1 MVLKK
6 IGSAIGPVLRIDSY
20 PVSGSRRSYARLCIQ
35 VDLDKPL
42 INIVKIGRLRQ
53 KVMYEGISS
62 LCFCCRCIGHKNE
75 NCCYEIQPKKVEA
88 AREEIMPTSPKESQV
103 EDMNKTIAI
112 LEKMIAQIRVAPT
125 DTMGWFKDELCAT
138 WKHIFP
144 IMLSR
149 NKTENLPLDHL
160 AWGLTLDPRWKFLT
174 DIHLITEKEL
184 EELNKQRRPLI
195 VPHLD
200 KLGWL
205 VQERK
210 VIDFRGT
217 VASHM
222 GNMPTMK
229 LF

>member
-1 MVLKK
+1 MVEAPLSKETKARKRAPWSKALIAKVYDRTVNTLWSPRAKMDCVDLGKDFFLIKFNDNEDCDKVLRGGPWFIGEHFLAIKPWEPYFKALEALFTSILVWVRFPELPIEFYDAMVLKK

-103 EDMNKTIAI
+103 EDM
-112 LEKMIAQIRVAPT
+112 
-125 DTMGWFKDELCAT
+125 
-138 WKHIFP
+138 
-144 IMLSR
+144 
-149 NKTENLPLDHL
+149 
-160 AWGLTLDPRWKFLT
+160 
-174 DIHLITEKEL
+174 
-184 EELNKQRRPLI
+184 
-195 VPHLD
+195 
-200 KLGWL
+200 
-205 VQERK
+205 
-210 VIDFRGT
+210 
-217 VASHM
+217 
-222 GNMPTMK
+222 
-229 LF
+229 